1 MVCLGGGREGGRR
14 GRGGEGEERREGE
27 RRECVHAHRLTL
39 LTRAIRLLTG
49 QTPLHLGALCGSQEV
64 MKLLVNAKA
73 DVDIQDSKSGK
84 TALHYSVERGDLPMT
99 GYLVTGVRG
108 REGGR
113 KGGREEGRGGGREGL
128 VHHFRRVTIRA
139 ERYM

>member
-1 MVCLGGGREGGRR
+1 
-14 GRGGEGEERREGE
+14 
-27 RRECVHAHRLTL
+27 
-39 LTRAIRLLTG
+39 
-49 QTPLHLGALCGSQEV
+49 

-108 REGGR
+108 REGGGRGEGR
-113 KGGREEGRGGGREGL
+113 KGGWEGFS
-128 VHHFRRVTIRA
+128 VAFQKSDS
-139 ERYM
+139 